1 LCLATFVAN
10 YDIKLNKR
18 HYKSKI
24 ICWVS
29 FNQHKILENHYKN
42 LLLLFKPFQKMELNL
57 QTNCDSW
64 KDAYM
69 EQKNDIE
76 KMWIFFLYN
85 FNPSNN
91 SNIEWDNLG
100 SQVKEYTKIH

>member
-1 LCLATFVAN
+1 MCLAEFVVN
-10 YDIKLNKR
+10 YDIKVNKR

-24 ICWVS
+24 FFWVS
-29 FNQHKILENHYKN
+29 PNQHKNPKNHYKK
-42 LLLLFKPFQKMELNL
+42 LLLLVKPFQKLELNL

-69 EQKNDIE
+69 GQKNDIE
-76 KMWIFFLYN
+76 KMWKKFAYN

-91 SNIEWDNLG
+91 SNIEWDNLE